1 MSKSQ
6 KGGSSPIFGV
16 KMNYKSNSKQHFYIT
31 ISLGVL
37 IQIYEILQSFFVTL
51 ISNPYW
57 QIRKN
62 KKSQNRRSNY
72 MQTARTQ
79 IFTDMQL
86 SHGDQKHQERKF
98 LE

>member
-16 KMNYKSNSKQHFYIT
+16 KINYKSNSKQHFYIT

-37 IQIYEILQSFFVTL
+37 IQNYEIFQLFFVTL

-62 KKSQNRRSNY
+62 NSNLLL
-72 MQTARTQ
+72 QT
-79 IFTDMQL
+79 FEL
-86 SHGDQKHQERKF
+86 SFIKHPHAKLKDNPSF
-98 LE
+98 PSLL